1 MLEAVILKIN
11 SFLWGIPLV
20 TLIICVG
27 IYLTLR
33 LKAIQVLHLPRAMKS
48 IFKKEEGAGGDI
60 SAFGALCISLS
71 ATLGTGNIVGVA
83 TAITAGGPGAVF
95 WMLVAAFFGMATMYA
110 EGFLA
115 VKYRVKTSQ
124 GYIGGPFYYIEKGMG
139 KKYRWLAKTFAFFG
153 AVAGALGIG
162 TITQI
167 NSLTSA
173 AGNFFDPNCEKIA
186 FTLFGN
192 AYTVTQVIT
201 CTAVTILVAAVLI
214 GGVKRIAAVSQ
225 FFIPFMSFIYVF
237 ICLTILLS
245 NLGEIFPAV
254 KTIIT
259 GAFNP
264 KAVTGGAVGSMF
276 IAMQVGISRGVF
288 TNEAGLGSAPIAAA
302 AAKSNSPVKQGLV
315 SMTGT
320 FIDTIVM
327 CTVTAL
333 CIMVTGAYKIQGLEG
348 AAVTAYTFKKG
359 INFLPDRLC
368 EGLLAL
374 CLAFFA
380 FSTIIGWNY
389 YARQCATYLAN
400 GNEKFV
406 KGYTYLYIL
415 AVAVGAY
422 IPITLVWNIADI
434 FNALMALPNL
444 VALAFLS
451 PAVIG
456 ETRRYFENKTAR

>member
-33 LKAIQVLHLPRAMKS
+33 LKAIQVLHLPRAMKY

-95 WMLVAAFFGMATMYA
+95 WMVVAAFFGMATTYA

-115 VKYRVKTSQ
+115 VKYRVKTKQ

-139 KKYRWLAKTFAFFG
+139 RKYRWLAKAFAFFG
-153 AVAGALGIG
+153 AVAGAFGIG

-173 AGNFFDPNCEKIA
+173 AKNFFDPESQQIA

-192 AYTVTQVIT
+192 PYTVTEAAT
-201 CTAVTILVAAVLI
+201 CLVVTILAAAVLI
-214 GGVKRIAAVSQ
+214 GGVKRIAAVAEL
-225 FFIPFMSFIYVF
+225 FIPFMSLAYVF
-237 ICLTILLS
+237 ICLTILFS

-276 IAMQVGISRGVF
+276 TVMQIGISRGVF

-302 AAKSNSPVKQGLV
+302 AAKSSSPVKQGLV

-320 FIDTIVM
+320 FIDTILM
-327 CTVTAL
+327 CTITAM
-333 CIMVTGAYKIQGLEG
+333 CIMVTGAYKVKGLEG
-348 AAVTAYTFKKG
+348 AGITAYTFKQG
-359 INFLPDRLC
+359 ITFLPDRLC

-389 YARQCATYLAN
+389 YARQCASYLVN
-400 GNEKFV
+400 GNKKAV
-406 KGYTYLYIL
+406 KAYTYLYIL
-415 AVAVGAY
+415 AVAIGAY
-422 IPITLVWNIADI
+422 IPINLVWNIADI

-444 VALAFLS
+444 IALAFLS
-451 PAVIG
+451 PVVIG
-456 ETRRYFENKTAR
+456 ETKDIRI